1 MFKRRSKRQV
11 HHHLREAV
19 WPTIGWRRSVDYIKH
34 RVGRL
39 PGTPYSIAAGFAWG
53 AAVSCTPFMGLHII
67 ASAIGAWITRSSVL
81 AAALGTLVGNPWT
94 FPLIWA
100 WIYALGVW
108 ILGRDPIELNY
119 ENLNLTYLYD
129 HFWAIFVPMMVGGVP
144 TALVV
149 WAAFFFP
156 LRAMVSKYQLIR
168 RARIAAKKNRAISEG
183 GTGAA
188 V

>member
-1 MFKRRSKRQV
+1 MFKRRRRRQV

-19 WPTIGWRRSVDYIKH
+19 WPTIGWRRSADYFRH

-53 AAVSCTPFMGLHII
+53 AAISFTPFMGLHII
-67 ASAIGAWITRSSVL
+67 LSAAGAWMTRSNVL
-81 AAALGTLVGNPWT
+81 ASALGTLVGNPWT
-94 FPLIWA
+94 FPFIWA

-119 ENLNLTYLYD
+119 AHLSLHYLYD
-129 HFWAIFVPMMVGGVP
+129 HLWEIFVPMMAGGVP
-144 TALVV
+144 SAIVTWLV
-149 WAAFFFP
+149 FFFP
-156 LRAMVSKYQLIR
+156 LRAMVTKYQLMR
-168 RARIAAKKNRAISEG
+168 RARIAAKKNRDITEG